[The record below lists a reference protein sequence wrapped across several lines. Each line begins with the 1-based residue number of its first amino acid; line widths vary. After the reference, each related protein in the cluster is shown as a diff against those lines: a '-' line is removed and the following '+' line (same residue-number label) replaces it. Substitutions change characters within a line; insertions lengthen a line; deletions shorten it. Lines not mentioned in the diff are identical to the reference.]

1 MIIIALKIT
10 TYAEI
15 MKIVLIMKLG
25 YRQAVRHSTLT
36 AAFVGSNPTSPVRV
50 WLQMFPAY
58 PMFGKRIAT
67 GADFIK

>member
-25 YRQAVRHSTLT
+25 YRQVERHSTLT

-50 WLQMFPAY
+50 
-58 PMFGKRIAT
+58 
-67 GADFIK
+67 